1 MDDRIGRLSP
11 ALFWDVDQASLD
23 FRQNER
29 WLVERVLQRGT
40 WEDWLV
46 IRGIYGKS
54 RLKQLMPSLRL
65 DPRSANFLSLY
76 CSL

>member
-1 MDDRIGRLSP
+1 M
-11 ALFWDVDQASLD
+11 FWDVDQALVDVS
-23 FRQNER
+23 QNGR

-46 IRGIYGKS
+46 IREIYGKS
-54 RLKQLMPSLRL
+54 GLRQLMPSLRL
-65 DPRSANFLSLY
+65 DPKSANFLSLY